1 MRSSHGKSLGDFYL
15 VPRMLSTLKHR
26 LRHFSS
32 KLQKNSRTST
42 MSQQSGNKDYRE
54 ICSERTIF
62 SDQQGFFG
70 EMFDIVRKCCTNQW
84 LTQRFYAANSDA
96 DKLRVLF
103 NETCVSDSLFGT
115 LEHVQ
120 PVYRK
125 KDAAFSYKRRIDGEQ
140 LHRHNDLNNAF
151 LLLTQAV
158 LRAPA
163 KGERERER
171 RERRERKGEQMIS
184 SKEM

>member
-1 MRSSHGKSLGDFYL
+1 
-15 VPRMLSTLKHR
+15 
-26 LRHFSS
+26 
-32 KLQKNSRTST
+32 
-42 MSQQSGNKDYRE
+42 MSEQSANRDYRE

-84 LTQRFYAANSDA
+84 LTQQFYAANNDA

-103 NETCVSDSLFGT
+103 DETCVSDSLFGT

-125 KDAAFSYKRRIDGEQ
+125 KDAAFSYKRRIEGEQ
-140 LHRHNDLNNAF
+140 LHRRNDLNNAF

-158 LRAPA
+158 LRAPT
-163 KGERERER
+163 KGERDREIGCIAQ
-171 RERRERKGEQMIS
+171 RKCEFPTVPTV
-184 SKEM
+184 KTNAFH